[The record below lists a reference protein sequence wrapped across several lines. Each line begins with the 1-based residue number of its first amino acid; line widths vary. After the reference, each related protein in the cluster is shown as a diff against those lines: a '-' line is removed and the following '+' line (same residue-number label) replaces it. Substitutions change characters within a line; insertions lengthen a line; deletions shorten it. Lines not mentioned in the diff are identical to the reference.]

1 MEKVT
6 KADVM
11 LMELICGVVDE
22 KLRNEFLKTE
32 DPIVEKLVKI
42 AEQWH
47 ASDQISSQIKRNS
60 RSSCNKTSTYQA
72 DKKASF
78 VSQNQ
83 DRSRSQSQ
91 SCAAV
96 RPDKNGN
103 CYFCAGPFKNKCAEG
118 QCRVKV
124 GNWECHNCGKLGHNK
139 KACLSR
145 KSDTTKTTTSQKPVS
160 THRVKITN
168 QQSQNGKKGASCL
181 QIKAFDDNED
191 TPIAN
196 MVIVT
201 ENNKRFKFDIM
212 PDTGSSQRLIAENI
226 VKKHNMV
233 INHKNR

>member
-1 MEKVT
+1 
-6 KADVM
+6 M
-11 LMELICGVVDE
+11 LMELICGVADE

-32 DPIVEKLVKI
+32 DPTVEKLVKI

-60 RSSCNKTSTYQA
+60 RPSCNKTSSYQA
-72 DKKASF
+72 DKKANF
-78 VSQNQ
+78 INQNQ

-91 SCAAV
+91 SRTAA

-103 CYFCAGPFKNKCAEG
+103 CFYCAGPFQNKCAEG

-124 GNWECHNCGKLGHNK
+124 GQWECNNCGKLGHNK
-139 KACLSR
+139 KACLSK
-145 KSDTTKTTTSQKPVS
+145 KSTPNTTKTTTGQKPAN
-160 THRVKITN
+160 THRVKVTN

-181 QIKAFDDNED
+181 RIEAFDDNED

-201 ENNKRFKFDIM
+201 ENNDRFKFDIM
-212 PDTGSSQRLIAENI
+212 PDTGSSQGLIAENV

-233 INHKNR
+233 VNHKRRRSI